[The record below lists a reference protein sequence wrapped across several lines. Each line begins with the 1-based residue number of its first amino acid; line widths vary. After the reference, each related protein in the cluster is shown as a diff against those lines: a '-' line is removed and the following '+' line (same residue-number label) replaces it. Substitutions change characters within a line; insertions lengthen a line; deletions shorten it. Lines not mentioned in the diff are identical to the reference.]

1 MPSDISQLKHE
12 ASNLIELLLILVL
25 VQRLCRLDDQ
35 FDHTQEGFSQYLA
48 RALMVLKA
56 ARIRVKPWIEVVVLL
71 SPRRTFHLLQALSNF
86 IADLDGLRYLHHPV
100 KYRRRQRLGE
110 GVWAIL
116 MNQTDLD
123 FKRNVSPGS

>member
-1 MPSDISQLKHE
+1 
-12 ASNLIELLLILVL
+12 
-25 VQRLCRLDDQ
+25 
-35 FDHTQEGFSQYLA
+35 
-48 RALMVLKA
+48 MVLKA

-86 IADLDGLRYLHHPV
+86 IADLDGLRYLHRPV